1 MNLNR
6 FDLNLLRALDALL
19 AEGNV
24 TRAAERLFVTQQATS
39 GALHRL
45 REHFHDELLTR
56 VGRHLE
62 LTPLARSLVT
72 PVREALLASQ
82 AVLNT
87 RPSFDPAVAR
97 KNYRIA
103 MSDYGLLVLLPR
115 LLRRLATAA
124 PLVSYSVEMLTKESF
139 HRVDMGELDFCMTAH
154 DMRLYGPHRAGSQIH
169 SIPMFQDDF
178 VCVLDAAHADI
189 GSTLTLDDYVRLRH
203 NSVNFGHGL
212 MTIAERAWD
221 ASGLDIDGA
230 VRAPS
235 FSAQI
240 FMLPGTR
247 MVATAQRRLAMALAP
262 GLGLTILECPMSIP
276 TLQEQ
281 LTWHERNEQDP
292 THLFMVQSMKDA
304 AADLESEL
312 PSPHKS
318 SL

>member
-1 MNLNR
+1 MNLDR

-19 AEGNV
+19 AERNV

-45 REHFHDELLTR
+45 RGHFHDELLMR
-56 VGRHLE
+56 VGRNLE

-82 AVLNT
+82 AVLDT
-87 RPSFDPAVAR
+87 RPSFDPTAAR

-103 MSDYGLLVLLPR
+103 MSDYGLLVMLPR
-115 LLRRLATAA
+115 LLRRLANAA
-124 PLVSYSVEMLTKESF
+124 PLISYSVEMLGKESF

-154 DMRLYGPHRAGSQIH
+154 DMRLYGTHRASSQIH
-169 SIPMFQDDF
+169 SIPMFRDDF
-178 VCVLDAAHADI
+178 VCVLDVAHSGTV
-189 GSTLTLDDYVRLRH
+189 GSLSLDDYMRLRH
-203 NSVNFGHGL
+203 NSVDFGHGL
-212 MTIAERAWD
+212 MTIVERAWES
-221 ASGLDIDGA
+221 SGLDIDVA
-230 VRAPS
+230 VKAPS

-240 FMLPGTR
+240 FMLPGTP

-262 GLGLTILECPMSIP
+262 GLGLSILECPLPIP

-281 LTWHERNEQDP
+281 LSWHERNEQDP
-292 THLFMVQSMKDA
+292 THLFMVQAMKDA
-304 AADLESEL
+304 AADLEAEL
-312 PSPHKS
+312 PSPHKA